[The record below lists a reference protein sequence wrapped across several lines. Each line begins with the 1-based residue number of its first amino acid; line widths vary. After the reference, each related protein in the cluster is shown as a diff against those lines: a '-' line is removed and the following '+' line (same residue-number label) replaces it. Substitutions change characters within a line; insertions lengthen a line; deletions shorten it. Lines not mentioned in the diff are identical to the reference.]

1 MLQMILPLL
10 LLFGIW
16 LVVNIYRGIISNLP
30 GNLFILENTSVP
42 PPASWRF
49 FCPHPVFGSM
59 LFSSPK
65 KYHFYSGFTR
75 YDYHSVPLKLA

>member
-49 FCPHPVFGSM
+49 FCPHPEIGEYAVFIA
-59 LFSSPK
+59 K
-65 KYHFYSGFTR
+65 KISF
-75 YDYHSVPLKLA
+75 L

>member
-49 FCPHPVFGSM
+49 FCPHPALTLLRFWEAHMKIRLLLQWKERTSHK
-59 LFSSPK
+59 PK
-65 KYHFYSGFTR
+65 T
-75 YDYHSVPLKLA
+75 